1 MKKKEKGER
10 RMNDFEKLYKE
21 YYPRVYSFLYKIYRN
36 HDLCEEMTQETFFQ
50 AYLSFHKFRGNS
62 SIFTYLAAIAKN
74 VYFKY
79 LRKSKVET
87 VDIDLLVTSDDDSAA
102 QPYEMLEK
110 KLAAEKV
117 NRFIKELPKNYKD
130 VVFLR
135 IYADLPFSEIAA
147 NLGISENSAKV
158 IFYRAKKILKEAI
171 KNDTM

>member
-1 MKKKEKGER
+1 
-10 RMNDFEKLYKE
+10 MNDFEKLYKE
-21 YYPRVYSFLYKIYRN
+21 YYPRVYSFLYKICRN

-87 VDIDLLVTSDDDSAA
+87 VDIDLLVTSDDDSSA
-102 QPYEMLEK
+102 QPYEVLEK

-130 VVFLR
+130 ICRPAL
-135 IYADLPFSEIAA
+135 
-147 NLGISENSAKV
+147 LGNRRKPRHIRKFGKSN
-158 IFYRAKKILKEAI
+158 ILQSQ
-171 KNDTM
+171 KNFKGGYQK

>member
-1 MKKKEKGER
+1 MKKNGKGER

-21 YYPRVYSFLYKIYRN
+21 YYPRVYSFLYKICRN

>member
-1 MKKKEKGER
+1 MKSFIK
-10 RMNDFEKLYKE
+10 NIN
-21 YYPRVYSFLYKIYRN
+21 PRVYSFLFKICGN
-36 HDLCEEMTQETFFQ
+36 HNLSKELTRETFFKE
-50 AYLSFHKFRGNS
+50 YFSFNKFRGNS

-87 VDIDLLVTSDDDSAA
+87 VDIDLLVTSDDDSSA
-102 QPYEMLEK
+102 QPYEVLEK

>member
-1 MKKKEKGER
+1 
-10 RMNDFEKLYKE
+10 MNDFEKLYKE
-21 YYPRVYSFLYKIYRN
+21 YYPRVYSFLYKICRN

-117 NRFIKELPKNYKD
+117 TRFIKELPKNYKD